1 MATKV
6 CSSLVTAI
14 GFSEV
19 QGNLFAIH
27 GSRKMSSPFMR

>member
-19 QGNLFAIH
+19 REIYLQ
-27 GSRKMSSPFMR
+27 FMAQEKCLAHL